1 MAQQGATAG
10 WSTPQEV
17 YQQLS
22 GTYQPGQGAGHYLEQ
37 VAGAAADSLRRGLPP
52 YLDQEVYRL
61 FKAAKKPLFDR
72 PWQLATC
79 GVVQGVDALH
89 LPVDQVPELPM
100 EKLYAYN
107 GCYALQAGAALTVRG
122 DGVVFGSL
130 REAEVAYPELVGRH
144 YGKLSQADAD
154 ELVAL
159 QTALSH
165 AGTFL
170 YVPDGVRLEMPLELL
185 FLLDGASPL
194 MVNYR
199 NLIILGEHA
208 KLGLLHTNNA
218 LAETAFFSHI
228 VSEIYLGA
236 GARLE
241 LSLLQTEHAAC
252 RHLHSVYVEQQRDS
266 EFSMLSF
273 TLHGGIVRN
282 VVHDY
287 LRGAGASASICGLS
301 MVDAGE
307 LVELHTDVHH
317 EQPSCTSN
325 QLYKAIVDQDGQ
337 SNFYGVINVHPDAQK
352 SDAYQKNANI
362 LLGPG
367 ALVRTRPQLII
378 HADDV
383 KCSHGAS
390 TGRLDAEQLF
400 YLTSRGIPRQE
411 AYRMLLLAFAQE
423 LAMRTRSL
431 EFRNHLERLLQ
442 ERLMGK
448 EFSCQ

>member
-1 MAQQGATAG
+1 MAQQRATG
-10 WSTPQEV
+10 SWSTPQEV

-22 GTYQPGQGAGHYLEQ
+22 GQLRPEQGRQPFFMREAQR
-37 VAGAAADSLRRGLPP
+37 AADALLHDVPP
-52 YLDQEVYRL
+52 YLEQEVYRL
-61 FKAAKKPLFDR
+61 FRAAKKPLFDR
-72 PWQLATC
+72 PWQLSTC
-79 GVVQGVDALH
+79 GAVQGIEELH
-89 LPVDQVPELPM
+89 LPKEDVPELSM
-100 EKLYAYN
+100 DKLYAYN
-107 GCYALQAGAALTVRG
+107 GCYASQTGESLTVRP
-122 DGVVFGSL
+122 DGVVFGNLYAAWERYTSL
-130 REAEVAYPELVGRH
+130 VEAH
-144 YGKLSQADAD
+144 YAKLSRADND
-154 ELVAL
+154 ELVAM
-159 QTALSH
+159 QTAMGP

-170 YVPDGVRLEMPLELL
+170 YVPDNARVELPLELL
-185 FLLDGASPL
+185 FLLDGQQAL

-208 KLGLLHTNNA
+208 QLELLHTNNA
-218 LAETAFFSHI
+218 LAKTAFFSHI
-228 VSEIYLGA
+228 VSEVYLGA
-236 GARLE
+236 GAKLD
-241 LSLLQTEHAAC
+241 LTLLQTEHAAC
-252 RHLHSVYVEQQRDS
+252 RHLHTLYVGQAQDSV
-266 EFSMLSF
+266 FSMLSF

-282 VVHDY
+282 AVHDY
-287 LRGAGASASICGLS
+287 LRGAGASTNICGLT

-352 SDAYQKNANI
+352 TDAYQKNANI
-362 LLGPG
+362 LLGAK

-390 TGRLDAEQLF
+390 TGRLDQEQLF

-423 LAMRTRSL
+423 LAMRTHNL
-431 EFRNHLERLLQ
+431 ELRNHLEHLLQ
-442 ERLMGK
+442 NRLMGK
-448 EFSCQ
+448 DFSIQ